1 MSHDLFEEIS
11 APTPRGTGRSPYT
24 IAISIVAHIVVIALV
39 VIVPL
44 LATDVLPTPSAVI
57 DDYWRTA
64 LPVVPAPAPRRAT
77 TTASTRTEAVVS
89 TVPTEAP
96 EGIHDEV
103 EPAGVPG
110 VPTIGPQTDGVPD
123 GVPDGLGTASQGP
136 SAPPAPH
143 TQPSNKPYQVG
154 GQIREP
160 QKIFSV
166 APAYPGI
173 ARSARIEG
181 IVVIEAVI
189 GVDGA
194 VREARVRASVPVL
207 DQAALEAVK
216 QWRYRPTLLNG
227 VPVPVVMTVSVRFTL
242 Q

>member
-11 APTPRGTGRSPYT
+11 APTPRGAGRSPYT
-24 IAISIVAHIVVIALV
+24 IALSIVAHVVVIALV

-44 LATDVLPTPSAVI
+44 LATDALPTPSDVI
-57 DDYWRTA
+57 DDYFDTA
-64 LPVVPAPAPRRAT
+64 LPVVPAPVPRRAT
-77 TTASTRTEAVVS
+77 TTASTRTEATVS

-96 EGIHDEV
+96 DGIHDEV
-103 EPAGVPG
+103 EPAGAPG
-110 VPTIGPQTDGVPD
+110 IPTLGPQTPGSLD
-123 GVPDGLGTASQGP
+123 GVPDGLGTTSQGP
-136 SAPPAPH
+136 AAPPEPE
-143 TQPSNKPYQVG
+143 PRSNKPYQIG

-166 APAYPGI
+166 APAYPNI
-173 ARSARIEG
+173 ARTARIQG

-189 GVDGA
+189 GVDGE
-194 VREARVRASVPVL
+194 VREARVRSSVPVL